1 MSVSY
6 HQKTKF
12 KKVNLEVIDSKQNMQ
27 TRSLFLRRTYI
38 CYAYHKYHIAVLYK
52 ISSTLQESSKFLNI
66 LGLLFLLCQR
76 ITIS

>member
-38 CYAYHKYHIAVLYK
+38 YYAYHKYHIAVLYK

-66 LGLLFLLCQR
+66 LGLLF
-76 ITIS
+76 